1 VKNKNVIVEKVIE
14 CAICGSHKIKS
25 VIELKDTRIEDQYIE
40 KSYLDR
46 VQPIYPLALCMCDNC
61 GYIRLTHLVYLKERY
76 KHFKYESNTTI
87 GLSDHFDGYAKKIIQ
102 DFSIPINSLV
112 VDVGSSDGSMLAS
125 FKNNSMNVMGIEP
138 AELPAKHSNML
149 GITTINDYLT
159 EKVASRILREHGEAV
174 IITANYMYANIDDL
188 VSFTKLVSSMLS
200 KDGIFVV
207 ETGYHPDQ
215 FKIKMFDYI
224 YHEHFSYFTV
234 GVLSYLFNRCDLE
247 IIDAQ
252 KTKPKGGSI
261 RIVAQKK
268 IGFRKVSSSVSEI
281 IKEEKES
288 GVCDIK
294 MYKEFSDSLQKIKSE
309 LNGLL
314 QSIKDKGQSIV
325 AFGASHSATTLIYNF
340 SLERYIDYII
350 DDNELKHGLFSPGHH
365 IPVHPTK
372 NILLDKPDYILI
384 LAWQHKDSILKR
396 HKGLEDMG
404 VKFIIPLPEI
414 KIIG

>member
-1 VKNKNVIVEKVIE
+1 
-14 CAICGSHKIKS
+14 
-25 VIELKDTRIEDQYIE
+25 
-40 KSYLDR
+40 
-46 VQPIYPLALCMCDNC
+46 
-61 GYIRLTHLVYLKERY
+61 
-76 KHFKYESNTTI
+76 
-87 GLSDHFDGYAKKIIQ
+87 
-102 DFSIPINSLV
+102 
-112 VDVGSSDGSMLAS
+112 
-125 FKNNSMNVMGIEP
+125 
-138 AELPAKHSNML
+138 
-149 GITTINDYLT
+149 
-159 EKVASRILREHGEAV
+159 
-174 IITANYMYANIDDL
+174 
-188 VSFTKLVSSMLS
+188 MLS